1 MHLYS
6 WKFNKTKIKY
16 IFWFL
21 NTRTYIGQLH
31 TSHHLMFHSLRRCTE
46 TKEVCRSRLVLRF
59 PVHSLLLHHLP
70 GGEIHPRN
78 PRHRNQRHS
87 LLLPDALHRASSNLP
102 QVSASEQCSCTLVHS
117 NSSEFSIDCEI
128 FFHFL
133 CRVAFSCLQALK
145 QFQFEFTSK
154 IILLLATLH
163 VTLSMLQQ
171 ILNSSLKKKK
181 PWRRLTNEKLNDNH
195 FKKAMGFCTG
205 FFLSVCWVN

>member
-46 TKEVCRSRLVLRF
+46 TKEVCWSRLVLRF

-87 LLLPDALHRASSNLP
+87 LLLPDALHCASSNLP

-128 FFHFL
+128 FFLFVP
-133 CRVAFSCLQALK
+133 CCFFMSASAETVSVWIYFKDYSAFSYPARDLVHAATDIE
-145 QFQFEFTSK
+145 QF
-154 IILLLATLH
+154 I
-163 VTLSMLQQ
+163 
-171 ILNSSLKKKK
+171 
-181 PWRRLTNEKLNDNH
+181 
-195 FKKAMGFCTG
+195 
-205 FFLSVCWVN
+205 